1 MTRPEIIEKSRHSFE
16 KSLLRD
22 ETKVNLWE
30 ERSMREGKEQF
41 TIQSIREANVI
52 LWVCKA
58 TGRPRSHVFIVDVD
72 AGKSSRIHSE
82 V

>member
-1 MTRPEIIEKSRHSFE
+1 MGREKH
-16 KSLLRD
+16 
-22 ETKVNLWE
+22 
-30 ERSMREGKEQF
+30 REGKEQF

-58 TGRPRSHVFIVDVD
+58 TGRSRSRVFIVDVD

>member
-1 MTRPEIIEKSRHSFE
+1 MGREKH
-16 KSLLRD
+16 
-22 ETKVNLWE
+22 
-30 ERSMREGKEQF
+30 REGKEQF

-58 TGRPRSHVFIVDVD
+58 TGRPRSRVFIVDVD
-72 AGKSSRIHSE
+72 AGKSSRRHSE